1 MPRLLLLLALLVNL
15 TSPAAPPNIIVILV
29 DDMGFSDL
37 GCYGSEIP
45 TPNLDALAK
54 NGLRFTQFY
63 NTGRCCPTRA
73 SLLTGLYSHQTGVG
87 HMMENK
93 GAPGYQGRLNDRCA
107 TIAEALQPAGY
118 FTAMTGKWHVG
129 QEQGVTPANRGFE
142 RSLNAAAGGF
152 YQPGA
157 TRAKLFLDGQPIAND
172 DPRLPKA
179 WYTTDLW
186 TSYGLRFID
195 EARAAKKPFFLYL
208 AHNAPH
214 FPLQA
219 PAEEIA
225 KFRGKYLTGWGPLRS
240 QRHARQVE
248 MGLVD
253 PAWTMAPRPEAIK
266 AWASLSDAEK
276 DRFDHLMAVYAA
288 AVAHMD
294 KAIGDLVAGLKER
307 GELDNTLILFLSDNG
322 GNAEGGPNGRSEG
335 DPSKPNSDWFC
346 GESWAFLENT
356 PFRRYKHFNHEGG
369 IATPLIAH
377 WPAGIKGRGE
387 LRSQPGHLID
397 ILPTCLE
404 VAGAA
409 PLKERAGVAVLPP
422 EGRSLLPAFA
432 NQAISRDALFWEHE
446 GNAAV
451 RVGDLKLVRAGRNG
465 AWELYDLK
473 LDRTEQHDLAATQPD
488 KVKELAAQWEAWAL
502 RANVKPYPA
511 AGGKKGK

>member
-1 MPRLLLLLALLVNL
+1 
-15 TSPAAPPNIIVILV
+15 
-29 DDMGFSDL
+29 
-37 GCYGSEIP
+37 
-45 TPNLDALAK
+45 
-54 NGLRFTQFY
+54 
-63 NTGRCCPTRA
+63 
-73 SLLTGLYSHQTGVG
+73 
-87 HMMENK
+87 
-93 GAPGYQGRLNDRCA
+93 
-107 TIAEALQPAGY
+107 
-118 FTAMTGKWHVG
+118 
-129 QEQGVTPANRGFE
+129 
-142 RSLNAAAGGF
+142 
-152 YQPGA
+152 
-157 TRAKLFLDGQPIAND
+157 
-172 DPRLPKA
+172 
-179 WYTTDLW
+179 
-186 TSYGLRFID
+186 
-195 EARAAKKPFFLYL
+195 
-208 AHNAPH
+208 
-214 FPLQA
+214 
-219 PAEEIA
+219 
-225 KFRGKYLTGWGPLRS
+225 
-240 QRHARQVE
+240 
-248 MGLVD
+248 MGLID

-266 AWASLSDAEK
+266 AWTSLSDAEK

-377 WPAGIKGRGE
+377 WPAGIKARDE

-432 NQAISRDALFWEHE
+432 NEAIQRDALFWEHE

-473 LDRTEQHDLAATQPD
+473 RDRTEQHDLAASQPD
-488 KVKELAAQWEAWAL
+488 KVKELADKWEAWAL
-502 RANVKPYPA
+502 RANVKPYPEA
-511 AGGKKGK
+511 SGKKKKGK